1 MATIIPDTHKIE
13 NLKLE
18 ADAYVDLFQIDLYN
32 KTTLRLKAGD
42 DIEWAGYLWEGYP
55 IELSGHELDSEKLS
69 RPTLRVVN
77 PEGIFSSLFISGDIE
92 KATLYRYRVLR
103 QDLDNN
109 REIYQRLKWII
120 WNVKSITK
128 NYVELELRNPMDGNN
143 FNVPARLF
151 IQPDFPSVTL
161 G

>member
-32 KTTLRLKAGD
+32 KTTLRLKVGD

>member
-128 NYVELELRNPMDGNN
+128 NYAELELRNPMDGNN

>member
-1 MATIIPDTHKIE
+1 MATIIPNTHKIE

>member
-120 WNVKSITK
+120 WNVKLITK

>member
-42 DIEWAGYLWEGYP
+42 DTEWAGYLWEGYP

-128 NYVELELRNPMDGNN
+128 NYAELELRNPMDGNN

>member
-32 KTTLRLKAGD
+32 KTTLRLKVGD

-128 NYVELELRNPMDGNN
+128 NYAELELRNPMDGNN

>member
-55 IELSGHELDSEKLS
+55 IELSGHELDPEKLS

>member
-103 QDLDNN
+103 QDLDND

-128 NYVELELRNPMDGNN
+128 NYVKLELRNPMDGNN